1 MASNNHFFEGAE
13 KLLEVWFLRTE
24 PGQNLRHIARE
35 DWEEV
40 LKTVRC
46 QIISTIKNDS
56 QDAYLL
62 SESSM
67 FVSERRFILKTCGT
81 TLLHNALPLML
92 ELAKQKCGFHTV
104 EDIFYSRKN
113 FLRPELQH
121 NMHRSF
127 EEEVIILEKLF
138 QDGAAY
144 CLGRMNGDCWYLY
157 TTNNPDSSKPG
168 QAEPDQTLE
177 ILMMDLEPEAM
188 KLFHKNSIDPAEIA
202 KISGIADLEPGTLID
217 DFLFEPCG
225 YSMNGL
231 LPDGAYMNIHVTPEK
246 DFSYA
251 SFETNVSKKSYADLV
266 KRVLNVFKPGRF
278 VMTLFANMESQMFSA
293 LEKGGSG
300 DRAKLTSEVYPG
312 DSTFEDKIS
321 DFQRQD
327 WQASKFSNY
336 YLTFCNYAKVK
347 AKPS

>member
-1 MASNNHFFEGAE
+1 MF
-13 KLLEVWFLRTE
+13 
-24 PGQNLRHIARE
+24 
-35 DWEEV
+35 
-40 LKTVRC
+40 
-46 QIISTIKNDS
+46 
-56 QDAYLL
+56 Y

-113 FLRPELQH
+113 FMRPELQH

-177 ILMMDLEPEAM
+177 ISFYMHLNLVSFCFPQ
-188 KLFHKNSIDPAEIA
+188 
-202 KISGIADLEPGTLID
+202 ISGIADLEPGTLID

-251 SFETNVSKKSYADLV
+251 SFETNVSKKSYANLV

-278 VMTLFANMESQMFSA
+278 VMTLFANM
-293 LEKGGSG
+293 
-300 DRAKLTSEVYPG
+300 TSEVYPG